1 MKDLKVLNLEK
12 YVGCRVSSRAISN
25 ALVVGYNA
33 EVNYLIMDGS
43 GNGAGLTDLH
53 PADKILLDT
62 GNHPLLYL
70 SVRLVREVH
79 EKETLRN
86 MVGLDV
92 MYQGKLRMCVG
103 YNESLN
109 ACILQRDGGW
119 ARFSE
124 GDVMGVSAD
133 LDAGFEYAD
142 YNEVEVL
149 RK

>member
-12 YVGCRVSSRAISN
+12 YVGCRVSSAEVRN

-33 EVNYLIMDGS
+33 ESDCLIVDNIRG
-43 GNGAGLTDLH
+43 GWTVLGEGDRV
-53 PADKILLDT
+53 LLDT
-62 GNHPLLYL
+62 GGRPLWYS

-79 EKETLRN
+79 EKETLRD

-92 MYQGKLRMCVG
+92 MYQGKPRRCVG
-103 YNESLN
+103 YNEGLN
-109 ACILQRDGGW
+109 AAILQRDGGW
-119 ARFSE
+119 VKFSK
-124 GDVMGVSAD
+124 GDVIGVRED

-149 RK
+149 

>member
-12 YVGCRVSSRAISN
+12 YVGCRVSSAGVRN

-33 EVNYLIMDGS
+33 EMDYLIVVGS
-43 GNGAGLTDLH
+43 GNGVCLTDLR

-62 GNHPLLYL
+62 GGHLPGYL

-92 MYQGKLRMCVG
+92 MYQGKPRRCVG
-103 YNESLN
+103 YNESLK

-124 GDVMGVSAD
+124 GDVIGVRED

>member
-12 YVGCRVSSRAISN
+12 YVGCRVSSRAISK

-33 EVNYLIMDGS
+33 EMNYLIVDGS
-43 GNGAGLTDLH
+43 GNGVGLTDLR
-53 PADKILLDT
+53 PADKILLHT
-62 GNHPLLYL
+62 EGRPLWYL

-79 EKETLRN
+79 EKETLRD

-92 MYQGKLRMCVG
+92 MYQGKPRRCVG

-109 ACILQRDGGW
+109 ACILQKNGGW
-119 ARFSE
+119 AKFSK
-124 GDVMGVSAD
+124 GDVIGVRED

-149 RK
+149 

>member
-12 YVGCRVSSRAISN
+12 YVGCRVSSLTISN

-33 EVNYLIMDGS
+33 EVDYLIVDGS
-43 GNGAGLTDLH
+43 GNGVGLTDLH

-62 GNHPLLYL
+62 GNHSLLCL

-92 MYQGKLRMCVG
+92 MYQGKPRRCVG
-103 YNESLN
+103 YNEGLN

-119 ARFSE
+119 VKFSE
-124 GDVMGVSAD
+124 GDVIGFRED

-149 RK
+149 

>member
-12 YVGCRVSSRAISN
+12 YVGCRVSSPSISN

-33 EVNYLIMDGS
+33 EMNYLIVDGS
-43 GNGAGLTDLH
+43 GNGVGLTDLR

-62 GNHPLLYL
+62 GGRPLWYL

-79 EKETLRN
+79 EKEALRDV
-86 MVGLDV
+86 VGLDV
-92 MYQGKLRMCVG
+92 MYQGKPRRCVG

-109 ACILQRDGGW
+109 AAILQKSGGW
-119 ARFSE
+119 AKFSK
-124 GDVMGVSAD
+124 GDVIGVRED